1 VEPVDVPDRFS
12 LPLMAPPLAAVLP
25 LSVVPLMVLV
35 SFDAVTVLGEVL
47 AVVVEETPVLDEAG
61 IELVVLLAVVL
72 LLAL

>member
-1 VEPVDVPDRFS
+1 
-12 LPLMAPPLAAVLP
+12 MAPPLAAVLP